1 MLLRMLDK
9 KRILNLMKAYQLD
22 IHGVYQACL
31 SSLSIKLVK
40 LFLFFSSPKHHP
52 LFYTLKTSST
62 LRRLLTNAPC
72 LKFKEKRIASRTTFK
87 RNSPQ
92 KPLFFKTCKVFQ
104 TLRNSKSRTIKRDRE
119 EKREGIF
126 FFFFFFV
133 FRINI
138 FII

>member
-1 MLLRMLDK
+1 MLDK
-9 KRILNLMKAYQLD
+9 KKILNLMKAYQLD
-22 IHGVYQACL
+22 IHGVYQACQVVFIFFIPGITGY
-31 SSLSIKLVK
+31 SS
-40 LFLFFSSPKHHP
+40 KHHP

-126 FFFFFFV
+126 FFFFFL

>member
-1 MLLRMLDK
+1 MLLRTLDK
-9 KRILNLMKAYQLD
+9 KRILNLMEAYQLG
-22 IHGVYQACL
+22 IHGVYQACQVVF
-31 SSLSIKLVK
+31 I
-40 LFLFFSSPKHHP
+40 FFTPPKHHP

-72 LKFKEKRIASRTTFK
+72 LKFKRTTFK

-126 FFFFFFV
+126 FFFFFFL